1 MAKIIEWLT
10 PSEKDIAVYYEYLL
24 KRGLIRKPK
33 PLENT
38 IHLQCNHCNDTINS
52 SYSGD
57 CVFCTCGKIGIDQT
71 EFYTRMIGNKE
82 DYLVVKQEDND
93 NVKTL

>member
-1 MAKIIEWLT
+1 MTKPVDWFIPDPKHTEAIM
-10 PSEKDIAVYYEYLL
+10 SYML
-24 KRGLIRKPK
+24 KQGHIKKPK
-33 PLENT
+33 QLT
-38 IHLQCNHCNDTINS
+38 KTMYLQCNHCNDTINS